1 MEIRAVKVPV
11 PSANAPVTAGWQRL
25 YELYAADHMA
35 WYNHT
40 DYLSHS
46 VERFLANQVQGGDP
60 ERPEETYVLLAR
72 GEGRVSGPI
81 TVSDEPFDDVDP
93 TAIVGFLRYSYY
105 VESAEGVAF
114 PAIFVDAD
122 WRRRGIGTAA
132 MEFIRSR
139 ALADSRRILEA
150 WAPGDPDAAGEPIT
164 PKQGAGSVASGD
176 TGAAFLTALDYRLEL
191 VENSSSLDL
200 TNAEKV
206 RKLRELERRGRERL
220 GGDVEVRVHSYTL
233 DDEALSALAEA
244 RNAFEQDYPQGENA
258 DRIQRT
264 PEQLRSEFDRALDRL
279 TDGISVLIHE
289 KASGVVVA
297 GTGLEY
303 KVGGRR
309 AYQEWTWVSP
319 DHRGAGLATYVKA
332 VTYVHAIDHLP
343 NIEVVETENAEEN
356 EAMWAVN
363 EKLGFERSSLMTN
376 WFSFYDG
383 DAWRPHP

>member
-1 MEIRAVKVPV
+1 M
-11 PSANAPVTAGWQRL
+11 
-25 YELYAADHMA
+25 
-35 WYNHT
+35 
-40 DYLSHS
+40 
-46 VERFLANQVQGGDP
+46 
-60 ERPEETYVLLAR
+60 
-72 GEGRVSGPI
+72 
-81 TVSDEPFDDVDP
+81 
-93 TAIVGFLRYSYY
+93 
-105 VESAEGVAF
+105 
-114 PAIFVDAD
+114 
-122 WRRRGIGTAA
+122 
-132 MEFIRSR
+132 
-139 ALADSRRILEA
+139 
-150 WAPGDPDAAGEPIT
+150 
-164 PKQGAGSVASGD
+164 ASGD

-319 DHRGAGLATYVKA
+319 DRRGAGLATYVKA

>member
-1 MEIRAVKVPV
+1 M
-11 PSANAPVTAGWQRL
+11 
-25 YELYAADHMA
+25 
-35 WYNHT
+35 
-40 DYLSHS
+40 
-46 VERFLANQVQGGDP
+46 
-60 ERPEETYVLLAR
+60 
-72 GEGRVSGPI
+72 
-81 TVSDEPFDDVDP
+81 
-93 TAIVGFLRYSYY
+93 
-105 VESAEGVAF
+105 
-114 PAIFVDAD
+114 
-122 WRRRGIGTAA
+122 
-132 MEFIRSR
+132 
-139 ALADSRRILEA
+139 
-150 WAPGDPDAAGEPIT
+150 
-164 PKQGAGSVASGD
+164 ASGD

-220 GGDVEVRVHSYTL
+220 
-233 DDEALSALAEA
+233 
-244 RNAFEQDYPQGENA
+244 
-258 DRIQRT
+258 
-264 PEQLRSEFDRALDRL
+264 

-319 DHRGAGLATYVKA
+319 DRRGAGLATYVKA

-383 DAWRPHP
+383 DAWRAHP